1 MEVRAS
7 TIFWKA
13 GPPTTISLPLTGD
26 LTRVTIFFSL
36 SCFPRMTPFFPCSP
50 PCDGLRP
57 ADVGREGGP
66 CQNMRRNGGK
76 SLKCSGAAEEGGHV
90 VGGVSESQGKLT
102 IHGYAGSLVGSIR
115 RGPP

>member
-1 MEVRAS
+1 MSMACVSGLGFCHVDAFRRAAGTTRARKVQMRMLWIAEGCAC

-57 ADVGREGGP
+57 AGVG
-66 CQNMRRNGGK
+66 
-76 SLKCSGAAEEGGHV
+76 
-90 VGGVSESQGKLT
+90 
-102 IHGYAGSLVGSIR
+102 
-115 RGPP
+115 